1 MRAEHQVA
9 MTRVLTSAAAYFGL
23 VFGAGFVLGTVRVLW
38 IVPRIGT
45 RAAELVESPLML
57 LVTIIAAA
65 WINRRIL
72 AASSQAARL
81 QVGLIALALL
91 LAAEVGLG
99 VILRGAPPLEILTDK
114 DPVSGT
120 VYYGLLGVFAA
131 MPWLLAHFAPSAR
144 RA

>member
-1 MRAEHQVA
+1 MRAEHRVA
-9 MTRVLTSAAAYFGL
+9 VTWVLTAAAAYCGL

-38 IVPRIGT
+38 VVPRIGT

-57 LVTIIAAA
+57 LVTIVAAA
-65 WINRRIL
+65 WINRRFL
-72 AASSQAARL
+72 AASSKAAKL
-81 QVGLIALALL
+81 QVGLVSLVFL

-114 DPVSGT
+114 DPVSGS
-120 VYYGLLGVFAA
+120 VYYGLLGMFAA
-131 MPWLLAHFAPSAR
+131 MPWLLAQCTPSAR